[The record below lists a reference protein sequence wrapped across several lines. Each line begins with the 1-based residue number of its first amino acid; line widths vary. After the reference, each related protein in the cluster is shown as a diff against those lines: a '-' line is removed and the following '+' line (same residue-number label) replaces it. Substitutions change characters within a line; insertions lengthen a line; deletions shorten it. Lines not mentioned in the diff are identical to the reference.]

1 MRTLRSL
8 LLILFLPAAACDKS
22 EKSEMPAAS
31 PIVDTA
37 PTATDTDV
45 EPEPADKPLTREEVG
60 EDTLVMLTTLVEI
73 AETHKGDCAKTS
85 AGFRETFAAHRET
98 LDAGK
103 KMESIPADQLWFEE
117 NYSYKFN
124 NQAMLMRE
132 HLGACMSDP
141 EFQNAM
147 AEMN

>member
-1 MRTLRSL
+1 MRKATSL
-8 LLILFLPAAACDKS
+8 LLILSLSAAACGKS
-22 EKSEMPAAS
+22 EKSETPATTPA
-31 PIVDTA
+31 VDTA
-37 PTATDTDV
+37 PTADV
-45 EPEPADKPLTREEVG
+45 EPEPEDKPLTREEVG

-73 AETHKGDCAKTS
+73 AETHKGDCAKTA
-85 AGFRETFAAHRET
+85 AGFRETFAAHRDT

-103 KMESIPADQLWFEE
+103 KMESIPEDQQWFEE

-141 EFQNAM
+141 EFQTVM